1 MKKKRKNIKLR
12 RNQINLV
19 SPQIAQLL
27 SVVHHRI
34 DSSKRVTILY
44 YTPNQTLA
52 PPNLHPP
59 DLHTVRPHD
68 PTPLPHST
76 SPPTPLPPWDLS
88 LCATPNLPLPSVPYP
103 PGDGWSSERGS
114 DGISAR
120 SSTLWAAMGPGA
132 RRQRLHAV
140 VYNTG
145 AATHEEF
152 GTQGNKLT
160 WREPAAKEKCCLG
173 GWDILMAHWQF

>member
-68 PTPLPHST
+68 PTPLPIARRHPHPSLREISPFAPLPT
-76 SPPTPLPPWDLS
+76 SPSPLFPTLQATGGALSAAATGSPLVPLPFGPPWVR
-88 LCATPNLPLPSVPYP
+88 AH
-103 PGDGWSSERGS
+103 GGKGS
-114 DGISAR
+114 
-120 SSTLWAAMGPGA
+120 
-132 RRQRLHAV
+132 
-140 VYNTG
+140 
-145 AATHEEF
+145 
-152 GTQGNKLT
+152 TQGSTTLVRRRT
-160 WREPAAKEKCCLG
+160 RSLAHKE
-173 GWDILMAHWQF
+173 IN